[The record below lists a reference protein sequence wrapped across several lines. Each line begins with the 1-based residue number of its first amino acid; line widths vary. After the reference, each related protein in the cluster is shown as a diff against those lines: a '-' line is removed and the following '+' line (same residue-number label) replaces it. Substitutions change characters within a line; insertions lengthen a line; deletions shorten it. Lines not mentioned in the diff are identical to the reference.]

1 MIAHQLQWSTATVRE
16 DLVVKLRF
24 VGSDTRSSL
33 LLIGR
38 IHGRIRERAAGVAS
52 RGARASPSSG
62 IRVNGCPL
70 PSVHKLRRAIDW
82 DRQKV
87 AIHSST
93 QSSNSLPTRPPTD
106 VASSADRC
114 PRSSQEQ
121 RPASSPDPHSDI
133 NARSSWQV
141 CLRACCCV
149 HGMHAVSPPHQVTPF
164 GTLLIPWCW
173 CSVRRQAGRE
183 DAKPVRGRCASC
195 TYCHDS
201 LRRPSAVDRSNCLT
215 VATRC

>member
-1 MIAHQLQWSTATVRE
+1 M
-16 DLVVKLRF
+16 
-24 VGSDTRSSL
+24 
-33 LLIGR
+33 LIGR
-38 IHGRIRERAAGVAS
+38 IHGRIREKGGWRGVT
-52 RGARASPSSG
+52 
-62 IRVNGCPL
+62 
-70 PSVHKLRRAIDW
+70 RRP
-82 DRQKV
+82 RV
-87 AIHSST
+87 AIFRDPS
-93 QSSNSLPTRPPTD
+93 QRLPAAFR
-106 VASSADRC
+106 AQIAQGDRLGSPKGWHLRSPATAYQRDHQQTSHLLPIAA

-133 NARSSWQV
+133 NARSPWQV

-173 CSVRRQAGRE
+173 CSIRRQAGRE

-201 LRRPSAVDRSNCLT
+201 LRRPSAIDRSNCLLFQHAARSLFIT
-215 VATRC
+215 SDVCTCLRVATGRCNSTSCHGAVV